1 MIFLANGELNLCN
14 QPVVNSH
21 HWYTAMNCSMV
32 IKKIPMGNPIYS
44 LHVHFWDFP
53 FGSVSKPMYPCSSDQ
68 NSWVKMDVH
77 PIKNGINRY

>member
-1 MIFLANGELNLCN
+1 MTCLVNGELNLCN

-32 IKKIPMGNPIYS
+32 IKKVPMGNPIYS
-44 LHVHFWDFP
+44 CPFLGFP
-53 FGSVSKPMYPCSSDQ
+53 IWQCVKTLYPCSSHQ

-77 PIKNGINRY
+77 SPKNGINRY